1 MGAETSHRPGKF
13 APRWCL
19 FTIELHSEQ
28 VRKVS
33 DERDFCCVV
42 PVVSFY
48 TPAPRGE
55 HKSKPSE
62 GAGGGEE
69 EGDEVKTV
77 DQAQQL
83 FDKWFSAI
91 KEGGPVNTFTSV
103 GVAHDFKTSEL
114 NIHGCTLL
122 PKAQEVIDPSGDFSK
137 SVPDEESVKGKSRKT
152 DAGNS
157 TTSDSNV
164 ECAPPSEIGHSE

>member
-103 GVAHDFKTSEL
+103 GVAHDFKTRFGSQTPHLFRTVL
-114 NIHGCTLL
+114 NHMYGWDCGEKPFHSLGTL
-122 PKAQEVIDPSGDFSK
+122 
-137 SVPDEESVKGKSRKT
+137 
-152 DAGNS
+152 
-157 TTSDSNV
+157 
-164 ECAPPSEIGHSE
+164 